1 MHRNLEQ
8 QPSIA
13 PYTAPMNATLHP
25 PPDRRLALVLT
36 ALLHAL
42 LLLGW
47 QATRRAPAPV
57 QTEPSHIQWIDLR
70 PRTQALP
77 RPAPERTPEHEH
89 EHTPERAHANAPARE
104 AIQVAPATAL
114 PAPVAPGPLTAPS
127 APDAQAISDPGAA
140 AVTAAPSA
148 QGGPLLQGAL
158 RAAGSVDKALRKEN
172 NAYIVKPPDS
182 PMIRMRKGMEVAHE
196 MAPPKPWEA
205 PRIEELA
212 NSTGNGERHTRVRGA
227 FGTYCI
233 GNRSV
238 GSSMALNQ
246 PESGSQLHT
255 STCLSGEEPAAEQEW
270 KTARD

>member
-8 QPSIA
+8 QHSIA
-13 PYTAPMNATLHP
+13 PYTGPMNAALHP

-47 QATRRAPAPV
+47 QATRHVPAPV
-57 QTEPSHIQWIDLR
+57 QAEPAHIQWIDLR
-70 PRTQALP
+70 PRTHPLP
-77 RPAPERTPEHEH
+77 RPAPERTPAST
-89 EHTPERAHANAPARE
+89 HTPERAHAHAPTRE
-104 AIQVAPATAL
+104 AIHVAPTTAL
-114 PAPVAPGPLTAPS
+114 PTPVVPGPVAAPS
-127 APDAQAISDPGAA
+127 APDAQAIADPGAA
-140 AVTAAPSA
+140 GVATAPGAH
-148 QGGPLLQGAL
+148 GGPLLQGAL

-182 PMIRMRKGMEVAHE
+182 PMIRMRKGMETAHE

-205 PRIEELA
+205 PKMEELA
-212 NSTGNGERHTRVRGA
+212 NPTGNGERHTRVRGA